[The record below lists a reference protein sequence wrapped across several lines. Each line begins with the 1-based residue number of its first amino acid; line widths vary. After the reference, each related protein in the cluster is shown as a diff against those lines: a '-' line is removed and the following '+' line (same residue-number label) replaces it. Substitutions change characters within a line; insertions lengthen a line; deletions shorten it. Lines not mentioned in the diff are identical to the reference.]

1 MSQPFYPCDY
11 TDIKETA
18 RYVNSTQLEI
28 YLNERFGEERVMEMI
43 TVHGDSV
50 VRRWFRWR
58 VELSNPLIDIF
69 SVDEFLM
76 KCFSSEV
83 MLHDLDEVCFS
94 FADRKRWSK
103 GEPVSPELRQR
114 CIDRVMSGEKVREV
128 AAEIE
133 RSYDCVAKWVRDER
147 KQAVAA

>member
-1 MSQPFYPCDY
+1 
-11 TDIKETA
+11 
-18 RYVNSTQLEI
+18 
-28 YLNERFGEERVMEMI
+28 MEMI
-43 TVHGDSV
+43 SVHGDSV

-76 KCFSSEV
+76 LCFGSEV

-94 FADRKRWSK
+94 FADRKRWKK
-103 GEPVSPELRQR
+103 GEAVSPELRQR
-114 CIDRVMSGEKVREV
+114 CVKRVLNGEKVRDI
-128 AAEIE
+128 ASEID